1 LKNDIKAPNL
11 QQEGYQLVGGRL
23 LPADTGP
30 AAQFMYENA
39 SGLRLTLFIRI
50 NHDHKGDTGF
60 RFNSQ
65 DEINVFYWVD
75 GALGYALSGEI
86 VKDDLWKVADIIY
99 KQLGI

>member
-1 LKNDIKAPNL
+1 MGIP
-11 QQEGYQLVGGRL
+11 LVGERL

-39 SGLRLTLFIRI
+39 SGLRLTLFVRI
-50 NHDHKGDTGF
+50 NQNHKGDTGF

-65 DEINVFYWVD
+65 NGINVFYWVD

-86 VKDDLWKVADIIY
+86 AKDDL
-99 KQLGI
+99 